1 MNCMWTEYK
10 MNVIFILVVIGT
22 TEEITTQ
29 TKCSLKEL
37 SRINQK
43 VLKKMTQKLSQKV
56 VIHTT
61 RTIKNYSAT
70 E

>member
-43 VLKKMTQKLSQKV
+43 VLKKMAQKLSQKV